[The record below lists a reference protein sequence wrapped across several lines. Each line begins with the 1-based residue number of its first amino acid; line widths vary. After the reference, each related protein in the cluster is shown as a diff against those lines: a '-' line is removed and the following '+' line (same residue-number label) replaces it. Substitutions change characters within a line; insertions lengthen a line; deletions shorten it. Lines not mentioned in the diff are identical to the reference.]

1 MSPAP
6 AKSALSSEVK
16 VGLLFFAG
24 LALML
29 WFTFFV
35 TEFGTPKGDLSVRF
49 RKVTQLKEGDPVTF
63 NGVRVGTVAAVL
75 PDVSEGTAVVRVE
88 VTRVMVV
95 LVAIQVLMMAEWI
108 LADIC
113 SLKILEVGLHLLVLQ
128 VIMLL
133 VMGMVLPI
141 AAWVIAVMGAMVVL
155 LVQAMETQM
164 PLVLVMEVVHQVLH
178 EVHGALRLPLGMV
191 L

>member
-1 MSPAP
+1 M
-6 AKSALSSEVK
+6 
-16 VGLLFFAG
+16 LF
-24 LALML
+24 LK
-29 WFTFFV
+29 
-35 TEFGTPKGDLSVRF
+35 TPTL
-49 RKVTQLKEGDPVTF
+49 
-63 NGVRVGTVAAVL
+63 VAVAV
-75 PDVSEGTAVVRVE
+75 PWAVAQVVVAVVRVVE
-88 VTRVMVV
+88 VTKVMVA

-113 SLKILEVGLHLLVLQ
+113 SLKILEVGVHLLVLQ
-128 VIMLL
+128 VLMLL

>member
-1 MSPAP
+1 M
-6 AKSALSSEVK
+6 
-16 VGLLFFAG
+16 LF
-24 LALML
+24 LK
-29 WFTFFV
+29 
-35 TEFGTPKGDLSVRF
+35 TPTLGA
-49 RKVTQLKEGDPVTF
+49 
-63 NGVRVGTVAAVL
+63 VAVPWVVAQV
-75 PDVSEGTAVVRVE
+75 VVAVVRVE

-155 LVQAMETQM
+155 LVQVMETQM